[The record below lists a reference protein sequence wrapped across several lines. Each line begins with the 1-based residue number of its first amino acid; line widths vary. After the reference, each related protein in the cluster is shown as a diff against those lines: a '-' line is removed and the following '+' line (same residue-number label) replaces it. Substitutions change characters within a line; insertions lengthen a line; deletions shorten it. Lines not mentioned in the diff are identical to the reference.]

1 MQYKTRFGGKVL
13 TASIVLAIPV
23 LLLAIVIH
31 EVSHG
36 YVAYRFG
43 DSTAKRAGRLTLNPI
58 SHIDLFGTILL
69 PALLIFVHSPILFGW
84 AKPVPVNFYALRKPK
99 RDSIFVALAGPVSN
113 ILMAL
118 FFTLVYWLIF
128 LIFPNSTLFLEDLRL
143 MCLYG
148 VQINIIFALF
158 NLIPILP
165 LDGGRV
171 LAGILP
177 LKLSYKYSQLEPYG
191 MYIVILLLFLGVL
204 NFIIYLSNPIMHFL
218 LGG

>member
-1 MQYKTRFGGKVL
+1 L
-13 TASIVLAIPV
+13 NPSIILALPV

-36 YVAYRFG
+36 YVAYRLG

-58 SHIDLFGTILL
+58 AHIDLFGTILL
-69 PALLIFVHSPILFGW
+69 PALLIFVNSPILFGW
-84 AKPVPVNFYALRKPK
+84 AKPVPVNFYALKNPK
-99 RDSIFVALAGPVSN
+99 KDSIYVAIAGPVSN

-118 FFTLVYWLIF
+118 FFTLVFWFTSSVNSFNLSIF
-128 LIFPNSTLFLEDLRL
+128 IEDLRL
-143 MCLYG
+143 MCFYG
-148 VQINIIFALF
+148 VQINIILALF

-171 LAGILP
+171 LAGLLP
-177 LKLSYKYSQLEPYG
+177 MRLSYKYSQLEPYG
-191 MYIVILLLFLGVL
+191 IYIVILLLFLGVL
-204 NFIIYLSNPIMHFL
+204 NFIVSLSNPIVSFL

>member
-1 MQYKTRFGGKVL
+1 M
-13 TASIVLAIPV
+13 
-23 LLLAIVIH
+23 
-31 EVSHG
+31 
-36 YVAYRFG
+36 G

-58 SHIDLFGTILL
+58 AHIDLFGTILL

-84 AKPVPVNFYALRKPK
+84 AKPVPVNFYALKNPK
-99 RDSIFVALAGPVSN
+99 KDSIYVAIAGPVSN

-118 FFTLVYWLIF
+118 FFTLVFWLTSSLNPANMSIF
-128 LIFPNSTLFLEDLRL
+128 IEDLRL

-171 LAGILP
+171 LAGLLP
-177 LKLSYKYSQLEPYG
+177 IRLSYKYSKLEPYG

-204 NFIIYLSNPIMHFL
+204 NFIVSLSNPIVSFL

>member
-1 MQYKTRFGGKVL
+1 MNS
-13 TASIVLAIPV
+13 SIILALPV

-36 YVAYRFG
+36 YVAYLLG

-58 SHIDLFGTILL
+58 AHIDLFGTILL

-84 AKPVPVNFYALRKPK
+84 AKPVPVNFYALKNPK
-99 RDSIFVALAGPVSN
+99 KDSIYVAIAGPVSN

-118 FFTLVYWLIF
+118 FFTLVFWLTSSLNPANMSIF
-128 LIFPNSTLFLEDLRL
+128 IEDLRL

-171 LAGILP
+171 LAGLLP
-177 LKLSYKYSQLEPYG
+177 IRLSYKYSKLEPYG

-204 NFIIYLSNPIMHFL
+204 NFIVSLSNPIVSFL

>member
-1 MQYKTRFGGKVL
+1 M
-13 TASIVLAIPV
+13 TASIILALPV
-23 LLLAIVIH
+23 LLLAIVVH

-58 SHIDLFGTILL
+58 VHIDLFGTILL

-84 AKPVPVNFYALRKPK
+84 AKPVPVNFYALKNPK
-99 RDSIFVALAGPVSN
+99 RDSVFVAIAGPASN

-128 LIFPNSTLFLEDLRL
+128 AASANPTLFLEDLRI

-171 LAGILP
+171 LAGLLP
-177 LKLSYKYSQLEPYG
+177 LKLAYKYSKLEPYG

>member
-1 MQYKTRFGGKVL
+1 MNS
-13 TASIVLAIPV
+13 SIILALPV

-36 YVAYRFG
+36 YVAYRLG

-58 SHIDLFGTILL
+58 AHIDLFGTILL

-84 AKPVPVNFYALRKPK
+84 AKPVPVNFYALKNPK
-99 RDSIFVALAGPVSN
+99 KDSIYVAIAGPVSN

-118 FFTLVYWLIF
+118 FFTLVFWFTSSVNPSNLSIF
-128 LIFPNSTLFLEDLRL
+128 IEDLRL

-171 LAGILP
+171 LAGLLP
-177 LKLSYKYSQLEPYG
+177 MKLSYKYSKLEPYG

-204 NFIIYLSNPIMHFL
+204 NFIVSLSNPIVSFL

>member
-1 MQYKTRFGGKVL
+1 M
-13 TASIVLAIPV
+13 TASIILALPV
-23 LLLAIVIH
+23 LLLAIVVH

-36 YVAYRFG
+36 YVAYRLG

-58 SHIDLFGTILL
+58 AHIDLFGTILL

-84 AKPVPVNFYALRKPK
+84 AKPVPVNFNALRNPK
-99 RDSIFVALAGPVSN
+99 RDSIFVAIAGPASN

-128 LIFPNSTLFLEDLRL
+128 SISANPTLFLEDLRL

-171 LAGILP
+171 LAGLLP
-177 LKLSYKYSQLEPYG
+177 FKLSYKYSKLEPYG

-204 NFIIYLSNPIMHFL
+204 NFIVYLSNPIMHFL

>member
-1 MQYKTRFGGKVL
+1 MNS
-13 TASIVLAIPV
+13 SIILALPV

-36 YVAYRFG
+36 YVAYRLG

-58 SHIDLFGTILL
+58 AHIDLFGTILL

-84 AKPVPVNFYALRKPK
+84 AKPVPVNFYALKNPK
-99 RDSIFVALAGPVSN
+99 KDSIYVAIVGPVSN

-118 FFTLVYWLIF
+118 FFTLVFWFTSSVNPSNLSIF
-128 LIFPNSTLFLEDLRL
+128 IEDLRL

-171 LAGILP
+171 LAGLLP
-177 LKLSYKYSQLEPYG
+177 MKLSYKYSKLEPYG

-204 NFIIYLSNPIMHFL
+204 NFIVSLSNPIVSFL

>member
-1 MQYKTRFGGKVL
+1 MNP
-13 TASIVLAIPV
+13 SIILALPV

-36 YVAYRFG
+36 YVAYRLG

-58 SHIDLFGTILL
+58 AHIDLFGTILL
-69 PALLIFVHSPILFGW
+69 PALLIFVNSPILFGW
-84 AKPVPVNFYALRKPK
+84 AKPVPVNFYALKNPK
-99 RDSIFVALAGPVSN
+99 KDSIYVAIAGPVSN

-118 FFTLVYWLIF
+118 FFTLVFWFTSSVNSFNLSIF
-128 LIFPNSTLFLEDLRL
+128 IEDLRL
-143 MCLYG
+143 MCFYG
-148 VQINIIFALF
+148 VQINIILALF

-171 LAGILP
+171 LAGLLP
-177 LKLSYKYSQLEPYG
+177 MRLSYKYSQLEPYG
-191 MYIVILLLFLGVL
+191 IYIVILLLFLGVL
-204 NFIIYLSNPIMHFL
+204 NFIVSLSNPIVSFL

>member
-1 MQYKTRFGGKVL
+1 MSS
-13 TASIVLAIPV
+13 SIILALPV

-36 YVAYRFG
+36 YIAYLLG
-43 DSTAKRAGRLTLNPI
+43 DFTAKRAGRLTLNPI
-58 SHIDLFGTILL
+58 AHIDLFGTILL

-84 AKPVPVNFYALRKPK
+84 AKPVPVNFYALRNPK
-99 RDSIFVALAGPVSN
+99 KDSIYVAIAGPISN
-113 ILMAL
+113 ILMAV
-118 FFTLVYWLIF
+118 FFASLLWLTSSVNIANISIF
-128 LIFPNSTLFLEDLRL
+128 VEDFRL

-171 LAGILP
+171 LAGLLP
-177 LKLSYKYSQLEPYG
+177 TKLSYKYSKLEPYG
-191 MYIVILLLFLGVL
+191 MYIVILLLFLGIL
-204 NFIIYLSNPIMHFL
+204 NFIVALSNPIVSFL

>member
-1 MQYKTRFGGKVL
+1 MNS
-13 TASIVLAIPV
+13 SIILALPV

-36 YVAYRFG
+36 YVAYLLG

-58 SHIDLFGTILL
+58 AHIDLFGTILL
-69 PALLIFVHSPILFGW
+69 PALLIFVNSPILFGW
-84 AKPVPVNFYALRKPK
+84 AKPVPVNFYALKNPK
-99 RDSIFVALAGPVSN
+99 KDSIYVAIAGPVSN

-118 FFTLVYWLIF
+118 FFTLVFWLTSSLNPANMSIF
-128 LIFPNSTLFLEDLRL
+128 IEDLRL

-171 LAGILP
+171 LAGLLP
-177 LKLSYKYSQLEPYG
+177 IKLSYKYSKLEPYG

-204 NFIIYLSNPIMHFL
+204 NFIVSLSNPIVSFL

>member
-1 MQYKTRFGGKVL
+1 MTL
-13 TASIVLAIPV
+13 NPSIILALPV

-36 YVAYRFG
+36 YVAYRLG

-58 SHIDLFGTILL
+58 AHIDLFGTILL
-69 PALLIFVHSPILFGW
+69 PALLIFVNSPILFGW
-84 AKPVPVNFYALRKPK
+84 AKPVPVNFYALKNPK
-99 RDSIFVALAGPVSN
+99 KDSIYVAIAGPVSN

-118 FFTLVYWLIF
+118 FFTLVFWFTSSVNSFNLSIF
-128 LIFPNSTLFLEDLRL
+128 IEDLRL
-143 MCLYG
+143 MCFYG
-148 VQINIIFALF
+148 VQINIILALF

-171 LAGILP
+171 LAGLLP
-177 LKLSYKYSQLEPYG
+177 MRLSYKYSQLEPYG
-191 MYIVILLLFLGVL
+191 IYIVILLLFLGVL
-204 NFIIYLSNPIMHFL
+204 NFIVSLSNPIVSFL

>member
-1 MQYKTRFGGKVL
+1 L
-13 TASIVLAIPV
+13 NSSIILALPV

-36 YVAYRFG
+36 YVAYLLG

-58 SHIDLFGTILL
+58 AHIDLFGTILL

-84 AKPVPVNFYALRKPK
+84 AKPVPVNFYALKNPK
-99 RDSIFVALAGPVSN
+99 KDSIYVAIAGPVSN

-118 FFTLVYWLIF
+118 FFTLVFWLTSSLNPANMSIF
-128 LIFPNSTLFLEDLRL
+128 IEDLRL

-171 LAGILP
+171 LAGLLP
-177 LKLSYKYSQLEPYG
+177 IKLSYKYSKLEPYG

-204 NFIIYLSNPIMHFL
+204 NFIVSLSNPIVSFL

>member
-1 MQYKTRFGGKVL
+1 L
-13 TASIVLAIPV
+13 NSSIILALPV

-36 YVAYRFG
+36 YVAYLLG

-58 SHIDLFGTILL
+58 AHIDLFGTILL
-69 PALLIFVHSPILFGW
+69 PALLIFVNSPILFGW
-84 AKPVPVNFYALRKPK
+84 AKPVPVNFYALKNPK
-99 RDSIFVALAGPVSN
+99 KDSIYVAIAGPVSN

-118 FFTLVYWLIF
+118 FFTLVFWLTSSLNPANMSIF
-128 LIFPNSTLFLEDLRL
+128 IEDLRL

-171 LAGILP
+171 LAGLLP
-177 LKLSYKYSQLEPYG
+177 IRLSYKYSKLEPYG

-204 NFIIYLSNPIMHFL
+204 NFIVSLSNPIVSFL

>member
-1 MQYKTRFGGKVL
+1 L
-13 TASIVLAIPV
+13 NSSIILALPV

-36 YVAYRFG
+36 YVAYLLG

-58 SHIDLFGTILL
+58 AHIDLFGTILL

-84 AKPVPVNFYALRKPK
+84 AKPVPVNFYALKNPK
-99 RDSIFVALAGPVSN
+99 KDSIYVAIAGPVSN

-118 FFTLVYWLIF
+118 FFTLVFWLTSGLNPANMSIF
-128 LIFPNSTLFLEDLRL
+128 IEDLRL

-171 LAGILP
+171 LAGLLP
-177 LKLSYKYSQLEPYG
+177 IKLSYKYSKLEPYG

-204 NFIIYLSNPIMHFL
+204 NFIVSLSNPIVSFL

>member
-1 MQYKTRFGGKVL
+1 L
-13 TASIVLAIPV
+13 NSSIILALPV

-36 YVAYRFG
+36 YVAYLLG

-58 SHIDLFGTILL
+58 AHIDLFGTILL
-69 PALLIFVHSPILFGW
+69 PALLIFVNSPILFGW
-84 AKPVPVNFYALRKPK
+84 AKPVPVNFYALKNPK
-99 RDSIFVALAGPVSN
+99 KDSIYVAIAGPVSN

-118 FFTLVYWLIF
+118 FFTLVFWLTSSLNPANMSIF
-128 LIFPNSTLFLEDLRL
+128 IEDLRL

-171 LAGILP
+171 LAGLLP
-177 LKLSYKYSQLEPYG
+177 IKLSYKYSKLEPYG

-204 NFIIYLSNPIMHFL
+204 NFIVSLSNPIVSFL

>member
-1 MQYKTRFGGKVL
+1 MNS
-13 TASIVLAIPV
+13 SIILALPV

-36 YVAYRFG
+36 YVAYLLG

-58 SHIDLFGTILL
+58 AHIDLFGTILL
-69 PALLIFVHSPILFGW
+69 PALLIFVNSPILFGW
-84 AKPVPVNFYALRKPK
+84 AKPVPVNFYALKNPK
-99 RDSIFVALAGPVSN
+99 KDSIYVAIAGPVSN

-118 FFTLVYWLIF
+118 FFTLVFWLTSSLNPANMSIF
-128 LIFPNSTLFLEDLRL
+128 IEDLRL

-171 LAGILP
+171 LAGLLP
-177 LKLSYKYSQLEPYG
+177 IRLSYKYSKLEPYG

-204 NFIIYLSNPIMHFL
+204 NFIVSLSNPIVSFL

>member
-1 MQYKTRFGGKVL
+1 MD
-13 TASIVLAIPV
+13 ASIILALPV

-36 YVAYRFG
+36 YVAYLFG

-58 SHIDLFGTILL
+58 AHIDLFGTILL
-69 PALLIFVHSPILFGW
+69 PALLIFVRSPVLFGW
-84 AKPVPVNFYALRKPK
+84 AKPVPVNFYALKKPK
-99 RDSIFVALAGPVSN
+99 RDSIFVAIAGPASN
-113 ILMAL
+113 ILMAIFFAIVSWLL
-118 FFTLVYWLIF
+118 FFAFGNNTSV
-128 LIFPNSTLFLEDLRL
+128 FLEDVRI
-143 MCLYG
+143 MCMYG

-158 NLIPILP
+158 NLLPILP

-171 LAGILP
+171 LAGLLP
-177 LKLSYKYSQLEPYG
+177 NRLAYQYSKLEPYG

-204 NFIIYLSNPIMHFL
+204 NFIIAISNPIVSFL

>member
-1 MQYKTRFGGKVL
+1 MS
-13 TASIVLAIPV
+13 ASIILGLPV

-36 YVAYRFG
+36 YVAYLLG

-58 SHIDLFGTILL
+58 AHIDIFGTVLL

-84 AKPVPVNFYALRKPK
+84 AKPVPVNFYALKNPK
-99 RDSIFVALAGPVSN
+99 RDSIYVAIAGPASN
-113 ILMAL
+113 VLMAI
-118 FFTLVYWLIF
+118 FFTLASWLIF
-128 LIFPNSTLFLEDLRL
+128 YIAPFNQSIFLEDVRI

-171 LAGILP
+171 LAGLLP
-177 LKLSYKYSQLEPYG
+177 IRLAYKYSRLEPYG

-204 NFIIYLSNPIMHFL
+204 NFIISLSNPIVHFL

>member
-1 MQYKTRFGGKVL
+1 M
-13 TASIVLAIPV
+13 TASIILALPV
-23 LLLAIVIH
+23 LLLAIVVH

-36 YVAYRFG
+36 YIAYRFG

-58 SHIDLFGTILL
+58 AHIDLFGTILL

-84 AKPVPVNFYALRKPK
+84 AKPVPVNFNALRKPK
-99 RDSIFVALAGPVSN
+99 RDSIFVAIAGPASN
-113 ILMAL
+113 ILMTL
-118 FFTLVYWLIF
+118 CFTLLYWLIF
-128 LIFPNSTLFLEDLRL
+128 TVSPNPTLFLEDLRL

-171 LAGILP
+171 LAGLLP
-177 LKLSYKYSQLEPYG
+177 FKLSYKYSKLEPYG

-204 NFIIYLSNPIMHFL
+204 NFIVYLSNPIMNFL

>member
-1 MQYKTRFGGKVL
+1 
-13 TASIVLAIPV
+13 LALPV

-36 YVAYRFG
+36 YVAYLLG

-58 SHIDLFGTILL
+58 AHIDLFGTILL

-84 AKPVPVNFYALRKPK
+84 AKPVPVNFYALKNPK
-99 RDSIFVALAGPVSN
+99 KDSIYVAIAGPVSN

-118 FFTLVYWLIF
+118 FFTLVFWLTSSLNPANMSIF
-128 LIFPNSTLFLEDLRL
+128 IEDLRL

-171 LAGILP
+171 LAGLLP
-177 LKLSYKYSQLEPYG
+177 IRLSYKYSKLEPYG

-204 NFIIYLSNPIMHFL
+204 NFIVSLSNPIVSFL

>member
-1 MQYKTRFGGKVL
+1 MQL
-13 TASIVLAIPV
+13 SASIILGLPV

-36 YVAYRFG
+36 YVAYLLG
-43 DSTAKRAGRLTLNPI
+43 DSTAKRAGRLTLNPFA
-58 SHIDLFGTILL
+58 HIDLFGTLLL
-69 PALLIFVHSPILFGW
+69 PALLIFVNSPILFGW
-84 AKPVPVNFYALRKPK
+84 AKPVPVNFYALKNPK
-99 RDSIFVALAGPVSN
+99 RDSIYVAIAGPASN
-113 ILMAL
+113 VLMAI
-118 FFTLVYWLIF
+118 FFTLIYWLTGYIAPF
-128 LIFPNSTLFLEDLRL
+128 NQSIFLEDVRF

-171 LAGILP
+171 LAGLLP
-177 LKLSYKYSQLEPYG
+177 TSLAYKYSRLEPYG

-204 NFIIYLSNPIMHFL
+204 NFIISLSNPIVHFL

>member
-1 MQYKTRFGGKVL
+1 L
-13 TASIVLAIPV
+13 NSSIILALPV

-36 YVAYRFG
+36 YVAYRLG

-58 SHIDLFGTILL
+58 AHIDLFGTILL
-69 PALLIFVHSPILFGW
+69 PALLIFVNSPILFGW
-84 AKPVPVNFYALRKPK
+84 AKPVPVNFYALKNPK
-99 RDSIFVALAGPVSN
+99 KDSIYVAIAGPVSN

-118 FFTLVYWLIF
+118 FFTLVFWLTSSANPSNLSIF
-128 LIFPNSTLFLEDLRL
+128 IEDLRL
-143 MCLYG
+143 MCYYG

-171 LAGILP
+171 LAGLLP
-177 LKLSYKYSQLEPYG
+177 MKLSYKYSQLEPYG

-204 NFIIYLSNPIMHFL
+204 NFIVSLSNPIVSFL

>member
-1 MQYKTRFGGKVL
+1 M
-13 TASIVLAIPV
+13 TASIILALPV

-58 SHIDLFGTILL
+58 VHIDLFGTILL

-84 AKPVPVNFYALRKPK
+84 AKPVPVNFYALKNPK

-113 ILMAL
+113 ILMAI
-118 FFTLVYWLIF
+118 FFTLVYWFIF
-128 LIFPNSTLFLEDLRL
+128 AAAANPTLFLEDLRI

-171 LAGILP
+171 LAGLLP
-177 LKLSYKYSQLEPYG
+177 NRLAYQYSKLEPYG

-204 NFIIYLSNPIMHFL
+204 NFIIAISNPIVSFL

>member
-1 MQYKTRFGGKVL
+1 L
-13 TASIVLAIPV
+13 NSSIILALPV

-36 YVAYRFG
+36 YVAYLLG

-58 SHIDLFGTILL
+58 AHIDLFGTILL

-84 AKPVPVNFYALRKPK
+84 AKPVPVNFYALKNPK
-99 RDSIFVALAGPVSN
+99 KDSIYVAIAGPVSN

-118 FFTLVYWLIF
+118 FFTLVFWLTSSLNPANMSIF
-128 LIFPNSTLFLEDLRL
+128 IEDLRL
-143 MCLYG
+143 MCRYG

-171 LAGILP
+171 LAGLLP
-177 LKLSYKYSQLEPYG
+177 IKLSYKYSKLEPYG

-204 NFIIYLSNPIMHFL
+204 NFIVSLSNPIVSFL

>member
-1 MQYKTRFGGKVL
+1 MQL
-13 TASIVLAIPV
+13 SASIILGLPV

-36 YVAYRFG
+36 YVAYLLG
-43 DSTAKRAGRLTLNPI
+43 DSTAKRAGRLTLNPFA
-58 SHIDLFGTILL
+58 HIDLFGTVLL
-69 PALLIFVHSPILFGW
+69 PALLIFVNSPILFGW
-84 AKPVPVNFYALRKPK
+84 AKPVPVNFYALKNPK
-99 RDSIFVALAGPVSN
+99 RDSIYVAIAGPASN
-113 ILMAL
+113 VLMAI
-118 FFTLVYWLIF
+118 FFTLVSWLIF
-128 LIFPNSTLFLEDLRL
+128 YIAPFNQSIFLEDVRI

-171 LAGILP
+171 LAGLLP
-177 LKLSYKYSQLEPYG
+177 IRLAYKYSRLEPYG

-204 NFIIYLSNPIMHFL
+204 NFIISLSNPIVHFL